1 MDYAT
6 LATLCREYREYKRI
20 KEQAEDNM
28 SRLAEQIKAAMGDS
42 ERLTVGEYKVSNT
55 RVESR
60 RLDTA
65 AVKKQYPEVAEKCS
79 KMSVYFRFSIT

>member
-6 LATLCREYREYKRI
+6 LAALCREYREYKRI
-20 KEQAEDNM
+20 KEQAEENM
-28 SRLAEQIKAAMGDS
+28 GRLAEQIKAAMGDS

-65 AVKKQYPEVAEKCS
+65 AVKKQYPDIADKCTKVSICYRFTVA
-79 KMSVYFRFSIT
+79 